1 MGENKLREIMTRD
14 VRIEWLAMGALA
26 HRQGDG
32 VLSCSAGV
40 SDMASRYCALMADGS
55 PADYASFYVLRHP
68 RLTWATLLH
77 VQGDFMRFGG
87 GVRNYSTRIAYECG
101 DEQIEAAGGYAAL
114 LGALDAMHV
123 YEQAD
128 FAASN
133 VFRVMEPPPSP
144 LSSAEQVLCGALAYA
159 LTHGRRLWIRLGK
172 EERRYADELRQS
184 VRLRSLLS
192 VLDHLPAPWRRQVS
206 MAFSVDGRTPGTLSL
221 LPDVQV
227 VAFHGEIAD
236 FGSVA
241 QDGIV
246 VDWTAPQ
253 PNVELADL
261 QPWTVE
267 LERLAAV
274 SPAEPSQEPSGQAT
288 ESDDTSEASSNMWK
302 IIVPVLAVLALLA
315 YYILRQ

>member
-1 MGENKLREIMTRD
+1 
-14 VRIEWLAMGALA
+14 
-26 HRQGDG
+26 
-32 VLSCSAGV
+32 
-40 SDMASRYCALMADGS
+40 
-55 PADYASFYVLRHP
+55 
-68 RLTWATLLH
+68 
-77 VQGDFMRFGG
+77 
-87 GVRNYSTRIAYECG
+87 
-101 DEQIEAAGGYAAL
+101 
-114 LGALDAMHV
+114 
-123 YEQAD
+123 
-128 FAASN
+128 
-133 VFRVMEPPPSP
+133 
-144 LSSAEQVLCGALAYA
+144 
-159 LTHGRRLWIRLGK
+159 
-172 EERRYADELRQS
+172 
-184 VRLRSLLS
+184 
-192 VLDHLPAPWRRQVS
+192 

-241 QDGIV
+241 QDGVV

-274 SPAEPSQEPSGQAT
+274 SPAEPSQEPSSKAT